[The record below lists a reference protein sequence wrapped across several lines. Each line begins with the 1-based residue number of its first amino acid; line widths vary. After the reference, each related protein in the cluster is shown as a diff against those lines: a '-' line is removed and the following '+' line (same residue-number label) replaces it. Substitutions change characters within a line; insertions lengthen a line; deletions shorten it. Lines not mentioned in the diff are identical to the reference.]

1 MSESLLNKTLSAAVK
16 DRETVTIDGKSAD
29 SMIAGVRIKDTATHS
44 DERGSLTELFNPDWN
59 WHPDPLVYAYCFT
72 IRPGIV
78 KGWNL
83 HKKHEDRYCILQGEM
98 ELFLYDVRED
108 SPTCGK
114 ISRLVLSEHNRRL
127 VSVPAF
133 VWHADHNIGT
143 RDVVVVNFPTRL
155 YDHSDPDKY
164 RLPINTTLIPHT
176 FAAARGW

>member
-1 MSESLLNKTLSAAVK
+1 MSNEPLKDAPTVSASGVPLATLPHGVTFRRATTHID
-16 DRETVTIDGKSAD
+16 DRGTVC
-29 SMIAGVRIKDTATHS
+29 
-44 DERGSLTELFNPDWN
+44 ELYDPRWN